1 MAITE
6 ERIAEPEKLSDRLST
21 YFCNK
26 CGYLGKEGPA
36 HLGCN
41 YHAARDRAYQMALD
55 LEAKLEEALRDGDRR
70 KLALFDY
77 LEWIKDPNTGGD
89 SSVETYGEALD
100 NARAAGN
107 VMTGSPN
114 AGYLYDTLREAIDAA
129 IQKDGKP

>member
-41 YHAARDRAYQMALD
+41 YHAARDRAYQIALD
-55 LEAKLEEALRDGDRR
+55 LEAKLEEALRDGER
-70 KLALFDY
+70 
-77 LEWIKDPNTGGD
+77 LEWLFSLED
-89 SSVETYGEALD
+89 SGASVHQIEFLLLHTNGPEQCRQEID
-100 NARAAGN
+100 KMRAALKEQ
-107 VMTGSPN
+107 P
-114 AGYLYDTLREAIDAA
+114 E
-129 IQKDGKP
+129 